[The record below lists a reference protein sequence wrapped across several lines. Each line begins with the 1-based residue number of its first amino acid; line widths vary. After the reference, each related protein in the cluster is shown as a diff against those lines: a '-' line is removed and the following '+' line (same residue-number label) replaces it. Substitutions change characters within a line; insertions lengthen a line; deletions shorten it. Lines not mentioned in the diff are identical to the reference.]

1 MFKITLKSDK
11 EYITDGIIYNFYG
24 NVIHFTSINTRTV
37 IMIKPQDV
45 QSITLTI

>member
-11 EYITDGIIYNFYG
+11 EYITDGIIYNSHG
-24 NVIHFTSINTRTV
+24 DVIHFTSKNTRGV
-37 IMIKPQDV
+37 IMIKPQDI